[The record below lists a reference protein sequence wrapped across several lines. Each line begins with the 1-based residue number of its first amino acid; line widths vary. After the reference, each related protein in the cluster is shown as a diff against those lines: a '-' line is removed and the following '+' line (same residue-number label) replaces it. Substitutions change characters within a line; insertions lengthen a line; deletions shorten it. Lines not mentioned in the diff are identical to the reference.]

1 MAVNRYAEMVRWMA
15 WPRIKN
21 SRSSAQPGMHP
32 HNDVQATVT
41 PVPDAEPPPGSGQNI
56 GIGGTTH
63 AVAYEGRPSAA
74 GPADSGPRVSR
85 RLRPIRYAH
94 AGHTEPAAS
103 TGPVEPVSAPPPVA
117 PPTTTLPVVPP
128 PAGPRNQEFAPP
140 SGALPPTTAPT
151 AGIAPPAFD
160 SAAGFE
166 SPAGEP
172 EDYGGTAGLV
182 YEAPQADYSEVP
194 FDEPDES
201 VRNDGLGIFGGMAT
215 TEVPDDDTPA
225 EAFEHKPAQPRS
237 APEPGRVIP
246 VGAAWNQT
254 ITSPPVASS
263 GPQERRQSPF
273 GRIRGMRTAG
283 GPPTGEGQP
292 RMSVRDLPPDVQLR
306 FIRDRVI
313 IAAVIGVVS
322 FIFLRSWPIS
332 LTLVIIAWVLD
343 TMRRSRSAVLYVNG
357 GQHPGARKATSKQL
371 KKMRREGYFTL
382 DARPIPDS
390 REVID
395 HLVVGPTGVYA
406 IDSEKWNP
414 KLPIRTWN
422 GKKLYHGPE
431 SQKDRLEHAVWEA
444 SQASEIL
451 SEALG
456 TEIAVR
462 PALAIYGPRIPWD
475 MTTIRNVDVFTGS
488 ALGKYLKA
496 RKRKDG
502 VTRLTREE
510 VRSIYDTAARLL
522 PDVSTEG
529 AYTRVG

>member
-1 MAVNRYAEMVRWMA
+1 MAANRYAEMVRWMA

-21 SRSSAQPGMHP
+21 SRSSAQPGTHP
-32 HNDVQATVT
+32 HDDVQATVT
-41 PVPDAEPPPGSGQNI
+41 PAPDAEPPPGSGQNI
-56 GIGGTTH
+56 GIGGTRH
-63 AVAYEGRPSAA
+63 AVAYEGRQSAS
-74 GPADSGPRVSR
+74 GPADSGPRLGR

-94 AGHTEPAAS
+94 AGNAEPAAP
-103 TGPVEPVSAPPPVA
+103 TEPVERVSEAPSVTPR
-117 PPTTTLPVVPP
+117 TTTLPTAPP
-128 PAGPRNQEFAPP
+128 PTAAP
-140 SGALPPTTAPT
+140 A

-160 SAAGFE
+160 QD
-166 SPAGEP
+166 EP
-172 EDYGGTAGLV
+172 EDYDGTAGLV
-182 YEAPQADYSEVP
+182 YEAPEADDSELAD
-194 FDEPDES
+194 DEP
-201 VRNDGLGIFGGMAT
+201 VRNEGLEIFGGVAT
-215 TEVPDDDTPA
+215 TEVPEDDAPTRSFERTPTR
-225 EAFEHKPAQPRS
+225 PAR
-237 APEPGRVIP
+237 PEPDPARVSP

-254 ITSPPVASS
+254 ITSPAVVSS
-263 GPQERRQSPF
+263 EPQERRQSPF
-273 GRIRGMRTAG
+273 GRIRGIRTPS
-283 GPPTGEGQP
+283 GPPADEGEP
-292 RMSVRDLPPDVQLR
+292 RVSVRDLPPDVQLR

-313 IAAVIGVVS
+313 IVLVIGVLS

-343 TMRRSRSAVLYVNG
+343 TIRRSRSAVLYVNG

-371 KKMRREGYFTL
+371 RKMRREGYFTL

-395 HLVVGPTGVYA
+395 HLVIGPTGVYA
-406 IDSEKWNP
+406 IDSEKWDP

-451 SEALG
+451 SGALG

-475 MTTIRNVDVFTGS
+475 MATIRNVDVFTGS
-488 ALGKYLKA
+488 ALSKYLKA
-496 RKRKDG
+496 RRRKEG

-510 VRSIYDTAARLL
+510 VRTIYDTATRLL
-522 PDVSTEG
+522 PELSAEDT
-529 AYTRVG
+529 YTRVG